1 MKRIMQNIKDLSI
14 LLLWLLIITL
24 MTLNFTQA
32 QDLSEFEE
40 RMTEFTLENGITFL
54 VLQRREAPV
63 VSFHTYADVGA
74 VDETTGM
81 TGLAH
86 LFEHMAFK
94 GSKTVG
100 TKDYPAEAD
109 AMAKEDEVFLKIKSE
124 LQKGDRINENLL
136 NQLREE
142 FEQEQQEAQRYIV
155 HDEFEEIM
163 VRQGSAGFN
172 ASTSQDATRYIVSLP
187 SNKVELW
194 MLMES
199 DRFMNA
205 VQREFY
211 KEKNVVMEERRLRTE
226 NQPQG
231 RLMEEFLSIAYKAH
245 PYRDPIVGHM
255 SDLQALTRIE
265 AKAFF
270 EKYYS
275 PANLTVA
282 IVGDIN
288 PEQIKQLA
296 EIYFG
301 RIPSGPKPEP
311 VRTIEPPQLGEK
323 RTVIEDLAQPFVM
336 IGYHKPA
343 VTHPDNAVFDA
354 ITEIVGIGRTSR
366 LHKSLVKDKKIA
378 VAASGFPN
386 FPGNKYPGLFLFF
399 AVPAKGFTPQECELA
414 IYEEIEKL
422 KTEPVTEEELEKA
435 KTRSKAGLIRQLDSN
450 NGLAAQIAYYQVI
463 TGDWRN
469 LFKELDK
476 IEQVTAE
483 DIQRV
488 VKQCFSSN
496 NRTVGILETTVV
508 K

>member
-1 MKRIMQNIKDLSI
+1 MKRIIYHTKDLPSFTFLYLIII
-14 LLLWLLIITL
+14 LL
-24 MTLNFTQA
+24 TLNSVLA
-32 QDLSEFEE
+32 QDLSEFEK
-40 RMTEFTLENGITFL
+40 RMTEFSLDNDITFL
-54 VLQRREAPV
+54 VLERHEAPV

-74 VDETTGM
+74 VDEAKGM

-94 GSKTVG
+94 GSKTIG
-100 TKDYPAEAD
+100 TKDYQAEAN
-109 AMAKEDEVFLKIKSE
+109 AMAKEDEVYLGIKAE
-124 LQKGDRINENLL
+124 LRKGDQIDEDRL
-136 NQLREE
+136 NRLREE
-142 FEQEQQEAQRYIV
+142 FEQAQQEAQKHIV

-163 VRQGSAGFN
+163 VRQGSSGFN
-172 ASTSQDATRYIVSLP
+172 AYTSQDATRYIVSLP

-226 NQPQG
+226 SQPQG

-245 PYRDPIVGHM
+245 PYGEPIVGHM
-255 SDLQALTRIE
+255 SDLEALTRIE

-282 IVGDIN
+282 IVGDVN

-301 RIPSGPKPEP
+301 RISSGPKPEP

-323 RTVIEDLAQPFVM
+323 RTILEDLAQPFVM

-343 VTHPDNAVFDA
+343 STHPENAVFDA

-366 LHKSLVKDKKIA
+366 LHKSLVKEKKIA

-399 AVPAKGFTPQECELA
+399 AVPAKGFNPQECEQA

-422 KTEPVTEEELEKA
+422 KTELVSERELEKA
-435 KTRSKAGLIRQLDSN
+435 KTRTKAGLIRQLASN
-450 NGLAAQIAYYQVI
+450 SGLSAQLAYYQVV

-476 IEQVTAE
+476 IEQVSAE

-488 VKQCFSSN
+488 AKQYFTSK
-496 NRTVGILETTVV
+496 NRTVGILETAIAQ
-508 K
+508 